1 MSEAAYYA
9 WTECRIA
16 LVQRKLALT
25 AMMWLV
31 LAAVPSAAL
40 AMTKTAHSGTVTA
53 TVTYQGTYPS
63 YRNERLTIA
72 QAGTVF
78 YSAPV
83 VATLCHRSCEP
94 SAVHVVNLEG
104 GGPPDVV
111 LDLFSEGAH
120 CCSIEQVFSFDP
132 GTMTYSRSQYDFGD
146 PGVNLVDLGHNGRF
160 EFLSANDAFAYT
172 FTDFAASGLPIQIF
186 QFSGGHFVDVTRDY
200 PTLIAKDAGRWLK
213 AFKSMAR
220 QHYSDSVGVIA
231 AWAADED
238 LLGRS
243 QQVASYLAQQA
254 KAGHLNSALG
264 PPEAT
269 GKKFVAALQR
279 FLRRHG
285 YLG

>member
-1 MSEAAYYA
+1 VH
-9 WTECRIA
+9 RKIA
-16 LVQRKLALT
+16 VITTL
-25 AMMWLV
+25 WLL

-40 AMTKTAHSGTVTA
+40 AVTKTAHSQTVTA

-63 YRNERLTIA
+63 FRSERLKIA
-72 QAGTVF
+72 RAGRV
-78 YSAPV
+78 YYNAPI
-83 VATLCHRSCEP
+83 VAPLCRSSCDP
-94 SAVHVVNLEG
+94 SAVRVVDLEG
-104 GGPPDVV
+104 RGSPDVV
-111 LDLFSEGAH
+111 LDLYSNGAH

-146 PGVNLVDLGHNGRF
+146 PGANLVDLGHNGRLEF
-160 EFLSANDAFAYT
+160 ESANDAFAYE
-172 FTDFAASGLPIQIF
+172 FTDFAASGLPIQIL

-200 PTLIAKDAGRWLK
+200 PALIAKDAARWLK
-213 AFKSMAR
+213 AFRSMAR

-243 QQVASYLAQQA
+243 QDVASYLAQQA

-264 PPEAT
+264 PPEPS
-269 GKKFVAALQR
+269 GRKFVTALQK
-279 FLRRHG
+279 FLRAHG